1 MKLLLREEKEQD
13 YFDVLV
19 LTRDSFWKQERVEKM
34 GLGALE
40 HYMVHKARR
49 SIMVKE
55 LSLVATIHDR
65 IVGHILYTRG
75 SYIAGNDGQRYDV
88 LCLGP
93 VSVRKDQQN
102 KGIGSILIQ
111 ESLKKAKELAY
122 PAVLLYGHP
131 NYYPRFGF
139 QDAKVFDVR
148 TEEGENFPAF
158 MALELEEGWF
168 EGVSGRYIMHPLFD
182 EEKEVKNALAF
193 DQAFFQ

>member
-55 LSLVATIHDR
+55 LSLVATINDR

-139 QDAKVFDVR
+139 QDAKVFDVT

-158 MALELEEGWF
+158 MALELEKGWF

>member
-1 MKLLLREEKEQD
+1 MKVLLREEKEQD

-55 LSLVATIHDR
+55 LSLVATINDR

-158 MALELEEGWF
+158 MALELEKGWF
-168 EGVSGRYIMHPLFD
+168 EGVSGRYIVHPLFD